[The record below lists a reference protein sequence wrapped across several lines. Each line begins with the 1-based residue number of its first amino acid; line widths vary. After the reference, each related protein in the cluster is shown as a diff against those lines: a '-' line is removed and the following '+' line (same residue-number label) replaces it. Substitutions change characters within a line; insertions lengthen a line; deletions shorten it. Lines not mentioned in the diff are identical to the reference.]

1 MKKIRIKDTTN
12 EMSTTGTGAS
22 FTSGQGGQ
30 YASPKA
36 FKIVRKNKEEGINS
50 PFDTPSP
57 SIPNRP
63 SKAIDYKKLFQE
75 KKKYNPITDPTSASD
90 DAGFNDGIDM
100 DSLDAASVLEMSK
113 TASPEEAAKE
123 LKRQPGE
130 PFKVG
135 QVSFS
140 DDGTTKSTITNINP
154 ETGAVKWTITQLPGY
169 DKLFGEL
176 DDLTD
181 TAKRT
186 AQKSKDD
193 QKFKEFYEEIRLIR
207 NKVRTH
213 LRKEHPEIYSRIQ
226 MRSES
231 INEVIDL
238 DIEDDIAYLSGDSGE
253 YEGEIEDGKVSFSVI
268 YDDLDYRIS
277 DQYNENNIEDFL
289 GKGHAFV
296 ELAKKYDHNWDIERD
311 LVGITINLKSPLNE
325 AIDLVHVYDK
335 DGKIFGTGE
344 IEQELPNDK
353 VKVRFDGNFV
363 GTFRADRVKPVM
375 EVTIGGSSRERLTNL
390 AQNIGREEF
399 AMNVLEIPDENVLD
413 MLVDEL
419 AKLYD
424 MRSVNEPINEARY
437 SQFKKQTEVTTPTQ
451 QIHRAVREIRRKIDE
466 ITKVVGHTERMKME
480 LKSSN
485 KGMSYLKRTKNAISK
500 ISEKIQELNN
510 RIKGLTE

>member
-1 MKKIRIKDTTN
+1 MKKIKIKDTTN

-22 FTSGQGGQ
+22 FTSGKGAQ
-30 YASPKA
+30 YASPKS
-36 FKIVRKNKEEGINS
+36 FKIVRKNKKEGINS

-63 SKAIDYKKLFQE
+63 SKAIDYKQLFQ
-75 KKKYNPITDPTSASD
+75 
-90 DAGFNDGIDM
+90 
-100 DSLDAASVLEMSK
+100 EMSK
-113 TASPEEAAKE
+113 TASPEEAEKE
-123 LKRQPGE
+123 LKSPYE
-130 PFKVG
+130 TFKVG
-135 QVSFS
+135 NVTFS
-140 DDGTTKSTITNINP
+140 DDGTSKSTITNIDP
-154 ETGAVKWTITQLPGY
+154 ETGAVSWRIDQLPGY
-169 DKLFGEL
+169 DKMFDEL

-181 TAKRT
+181 TARRT

-193 QKFKEFYEEIRLIR
+193 RKFKDFYEEIRVIR

-213 LRKEHPEIYSRIQ
+213 LRKEHPEIYDRIQ

-231 INEVIDL
+231 V
-238 DIEDDIAYLSGDSGE
+238 
-253 YEGEIEDGKVSFSVI
+253 
-268 YDDLDYRIS
+268 
-277 DQYNENNIEDFL
+277 
-289 GKGHAFV
+289 
-296 ELAKKYDHNWDIERD
+296 
-311 LVGITINLKSPLNE
+311 NE

-375 EVTIGGSSRERLTNL
+375 EVTIGGSSRERLTSL
-390 AQNIGREEF
+390 AQSIGREEF
-399 AMNVLEIPDENVLD
+399 AMNVLEIPDDNVLD
-413 MLVDEL
+413 DLVDQL

-424 MRSVNEPINEARY
+424 MRPMNEAYSGFLRNPEDPDSKPSNNSFVVNEFRADLRRLFGKFKGELKNPEFIKGVAEIMVNWKSLLRSQMNEARY
-437 SQFKKQTEVTTPTQ
+437 SQFKKTTEVRTPTE

-466 ITKVVGHTERMKME
+466 ISKVVGHTERMKNE
-480 LKSSN
+480 LKQSN
-485 KGMSYLKRTKNAISK
+485 EGMHYLKRTRNAINK

>member
-1 MKKIRIKDTTN
+1 MKKIKIKDTTN

-22 FTSGQGGQ
+22 FTSGKGAQ
-30 YASPKA
+30 YASPKS
-36 FKIVRKNKEEGINS
+36 FRIIRKDKKEGINS

-63 SKAIDYKKLFQE
+63 SKAIDYKQLFQ
-75 KKKYNPITDPTSASD
+75 
-90 DAGFNDGIDM
+90 
-100 DSLDAASVLEMSK
+100 EMSK
-113 TASPEEAAKE
+113 TASPEEAEKE
-123 LKRQPGE
+123 LKSPYE
-130 PFKVG
+130 TLKVG
-135 QVSFS
+135 KVSFS
-140 DDGTTKSTITNINP
+140 DDGTSKSTITNIDP
-154 ETGAVKWTITQLPGY
+154 ETGAVSWRIDQLPGY
-169 DKLFGEL
+169 DKMFDEL

-193 QKFKEFYEEIRLIR
+193 RKFKDFYEEIRVIR

-213 LRKEHPEIYSRIQ
+213 LRKEHPEIYDRIQ

-231 INEVIDL
+231 V
-238 DIEDDIAYLSGDSGE
+238 
-253 YEGEIEDGKVSFSVI
+253 
-268 YDDLDYRIS
+268 
-277 DQYNENNIEDFL
+277 
-289 GKGHAFV
+289 
-296 ELAKKYDHNWDIERD
+296 
-311 LVGITINLKSPLNE
+311 NE

-375 EVTIGGSSRERLTNL
+375 EVTIGGSSRERLTSL
-390 AQNIGREEF
+390 AQSIGREEF
-399 AMNVLEIPDENVLD
+399 AMNVLEIPDDNVLD
-413 MLVDEL
+413 DLVDQL

-424 MRSVNEPINEARY
+424 MRPMNEIGELDEIGVGVVQDPAIYEAFLTIIGILGAGAGAAKTAEYLSNNADKVIDWVADNAPKYLDKVKDYIAKKVKLNEARY
-437 SQFKKQTEVTTPTQ
+437 SQFKKTTEVRTPTE

-466 ITKVVGHTERMKME
+466 ISKVVGHTERMKNE
-480 LKSSN
+480 LKQSN
-485 KGMSYLKRTKNAISK
+485 EGMHYLKRTRNAINK

>member
-1 MKKIRIKDTTN
+1 MKKIKIKDTTN

-22 FTSGQGGQ
+22 FTSGKGAQ
-30 YASPKA
+30 YASPKS
-36 FKIVRKNKEEGINS
+36 FKIVRKNKKEGINS

-63 SKAIDYKKLFQE
+63 SKAIDYKQLFQ
-75 KKKYNPITDPTSASD
+75 
-90 DAGFNDGIDM
+90 
-100 DSLDAASVLEMSK
+100 EMSK
-113 TASPEEAAKE
+113 TASPEEAEKE
-123 LKRQPGE
+123 LKSPYE
-130 PFKVG
+130 TLKVG
-135 QVSFS
+135 KVSFS
-140 DDGTTKSTITNINP
+140 DDGTSKSTITNIDP
-154 ETGAVKWTITQLPGY
+154 ETGAVSWRIDQLPGY
-169 DKLFGEL
+169 DKMFDEL

-181 TAKRT
+181 TARRT

-193 QKFKEFYEEIRLIR
+193 RKFKDFYEEIRVIR

-213 LRKEHPEIYSRIQ
+213 LRKEHPEIYDRIQ

-231 INEVIDL
+231 V
-238 DIEDDIAYLSGDSGE
+238 
-253 YEGEIEDGKVSFSVI
+253 
-268 YDDLDYRIS
+268 
-277 DQYNENNIEDFL
+277 
-289 GKGHAFV
+289 
-296 ELAKKYDHNWDIERD
+296 
-311 LVGITINLKSPLNE
+311 NE

-375 EVTIGGSSRERLTNL
+375 EVTIGGSSRERLTSL
-390 AQNIGREEF
+390 AQSIGREEF
-399 AMNVLEIPDENVLD
+399 AMNVLEIPDDNVLD
-413 MLVDEL
+413 DLVDQL

-424 MRSVNEPINEARY
+424 MRPMNEAYSGFLKNPEDPDSKPFTPTFLVNEFRADLRRLFGKFKGELKNPEFIKGVAEIMVNWKSLLRSQMNEARY
-437 SQFKKQTEVTTPTQ
+437 SQFKKTTEVRTPTE

-466 ITKVVGHTERMKME
+466 ISKVVGHTERMKNE
-480 LKSSN
+480 LKQSN
-485 KGMSYLKRTKNAISK
+485 EGMHYLKRTRNAINK